1 MATDSTRDII
11 EKHTTAVVLRDGS
24 TLHLRPIR
32 CDDQERLQDLFA
44 RLSPHTVY
52 LRFHHMLK
60 QLSREEAAR
69 LCTVDYE
76 NSFALVGTVGEG
88 AEEKLIAVARY
99 YRLTGLDAAEMAVV
113 VEDAYQGKG
122 IGTQLLEQLAGVA
135 RGKGIRSFE
144 AEVLAENNEM
154 LKVLT
159 DSGFQIAQEL
169 EHGVYRVVWPLAPTP
184 EAAERSAEREKV
196 AAIASLRAFLKPRS
210 IAVIGASQRQGSI
223 GNKLFRNLLYQGFGG
238 VVYPVNPNV
247 EVVASV
253 KTYPT
258 VLDIT
263 GDVDLAVVVVPA
275 EAVHTVVQQ
284 CGRKGVKGVVVISAG
299 FAESGAEG
307 RQMQDKVLST
317 ARSYGMRLIG
327 PNCMGIINTDPQVN
341 MNATFSS
348 VFPPAGNIA
357 LCSQSGALGL
367 VILEYAR
374 VLNIG
379 LSAFVSIGN
388 RADVSSNDFLEYWV
402 DDPKTD
408 VILLYLESFG
418 NPRKFAHIARA
429 VSTQKPVVA
438 VKSGRTAPG
447 SRAAASHTGALATG
461 EVGSDALF
469 RQAGIVRVDTLEE
482 LFDTA
487 NLLSH
492 QPIPRGRRLA
502 ILTNGGGPAIMTA
515 DASAARGIELPPL
528 SETTITALK
537 RILPRGSSLA
547 NPIDMTAGAGA
558 SAYSEALKLLADDDT
573 VDNVVV
579 IFIPPIVAEPEAVA
593 RAVRTVAPLYRQRG
607 KTLLASFMG
616 ARGARVELG
625 SDEEGYVP
633 SFSFPEATAAALAM
647 ACEYA
652 EWRRRPKGTVPE
664 LSGIDKRKAEQIVE
678 SALEQSAKKPTW
690 LDTDTAFSLLNC
702 YGIHCVQSS
711 PAATAE
717 EAAGLA
723 ADMGFPVAV
732 KLLSDTITHK
742 TDVGGVV
749 LGVRSETEVK
759 QAFGQI
765 RERLA
770 GVGRASEMQGV
781 VVQQMVTKGVEVIV
795 GVTQDP
801 SFGPLVLFGTGGIY
815 TELFKDVA
823 VRIHPLTD
831 VDARE
836 MIESV
841 KAHKLLEG
849 WRGSKPSDVVA
860 LEGLLLRVSAMV
872 EDLPQIAELDLNPVK
887 ALTKGKGYLVVD
899 ARVLLS

>member
-1 MATDSTRDII
+1 MATDSTSDVI
-11 EKHTTAVVLRDGS
+11 EKYTTAVVLRDGS

-32 CDDQERLQDLFA
+32 CDDQERLQDLFS

-52 LRFHHMLK
+52 LRFHHMLR
-60 QLSREEAAR
+60 QLSREEATR

-88 AEEKLIAVARY
+88 TEEKLIAVARY
-99 YRLTGLDAAEMAVV
+99 YRLTSADEAEMAVV

-122 IGTQLLEQLAGVA
+122 IGTQLLEQLANVA
-135 RGKGIRSFE
+135 RGKGIRSFQ
-144 AEVLAENNEM
+144 AEVLAENREM
-154 LKVLT
+154 LKVLM

-169 EHGVYRVVWPLAPTP
+169 EHGVYRVVWPIAPTP
-184 EAAERSAEREKV
+184 AAEERSAQREKI

-210 IAVIGASQRQGSI
+210 IAVIGASRKQGAI

-238 VVYPVNPNV
+238 VVYPVNPNA
-247 EVVASV
+247 EAVASV
-253 KTYPT
+253 KAYPT

-263 GDVDLAVVVVPA
+263 GEVDLAVVVVPA
-275 EAVHTVVQQ
+275 EAVQTVVQQ
-284 CGRKGVKGVVVISAG
+284 CGRKGVKGVVVISAS

-367 VILEYAR
+367 AILEYTR

-402 DDPKTD
+402 EDPKTD

-418 NPRKFAHIARA
+418 NPRKFARIARA
-429 VSTQKPVVA
+429 VSTQKPVIA
-438 VKSGRTAPG
+438 VKSGRTAAG

-469 RQAGIVRVDTLEE
+469 RQAGIIRVDTLEE
-482 LFDTA
+482 LFDAA

-492 QPIPRGRRLA
+492 QPTPRGRRLA

-515 DASAARGIELPPL
+515 DACAARGIELPTL
-528 SETTITALK
+528 SETTLSALRK
-537 RILPRGSSLA
+537 ALPRGSSLT

-558 SAYSEALKLLADDDT
+558 SEYAEALRLLAEDEAI
-573 VDNVVV
+573 DNVVV
-579 IFIPPIVAEPEAVA
+579 IFIPPIVTEPEAVA
-593 RAVRTVAPLYRQRG
+593 RVIRAVAPAYRQRG

-633 SFSFPEATAAALAM
+633 SFAFPEATAAALAR
-647 ACEYA
+647 ACEYG
-652 EWRRRPKGTVPE
+652 EWCRRPKGTIPA
-664 LSGIDKRKAEQIVE
+664 LPDIDGKKAKQIVE
-678 SALEQSAKKPTW
+678 SALERGAKKPMW
-690 LDTDTAFSLLNC
+690 LDTNTAFSLLGC
-702 YGIHCVQSS
+702 YGIRSVQSR
-711 PAATAE
+711 PAASAE
-717 EAAGLA
+717 EAARLA
-723 ADMGFPVAV
+723 ADWGFPVAI

-742 TDVGGVV
+742 TEVGGVI

-759 QAFGQI
+759 QAFAGI

-770 GVGRASEMQGV
+770 TLGRAGEMQGV
-781 VVQQMVTKGVEVIV
+781 VVQQMVTEGVEVIV

-801 SFGPLVLFGTGGIY
+801 SFGPLILFGTGGIY
-815 TELFKDVA
+815 TELFQDVA

-831 VDARE
+831 IDAKE
-836 MIESV
+836 MIQSV

-849 WRGSKPSDVVA
+849 WRGSKPSDVEA

-872 EDLPQIAELDLNPVK
+872 EELPQIAELDLNPVK
-887 ALTKGKGYLVVD
+887 ALEKGKGYVAVD